1 MTELTLISVAD
12 GPDVEAQDSLEQ
24 GSFES
29 LMADEV
35 VMEWL
40 ESLEREESAA
50 VAAG

>member
-1 MTELTLISVAD
+1 MTELNLISVAE
-12 GPDVEAQDSLEQ
+12 GPDVRAEDNLNQ

-40 ESLEREESAA
+40 ESLEREEGRSA
-50 VAAG
+50 VAG